1 MSKKEEQPEIEDG
14 GCAFPEPIAVKGNIL
29 VKGRTAHA
37 DIGMSLRDFI
47 ATQALSGILSKA
59 HAMDANKEHLVREA
73 YRYADL
79 MLVERATKPRGSGS
93 RKKFDG

>member
-1 MSKKEEQPEIEDG
+1 MSDSDQPDIEDG
-14 GCAFPEPIAVKGNIL
+14 GCAFPEPVVVKGNIL
-29 VKGRTAHA
+29 VKARTAHS
-37 DIGMSLRDFI
+37 DLGMSLRDFI
-47 ATQALSGILSKA
+47 AAQALSGLLSKA

-79 MLVERATKPRGSGS
+79 MIAERKNQPRGSGS

>member
-1 MSKKEEQPEIEDG
+1 MADDDQDTIEDG
-14 GCAFPEPIAVKGNIL
+14 GPAFPEPIAVKGNIL
-29 VKGRTAHA
+29 VRSRTAHA
-37 DIGMSLRDFI
+37 ESGLSLRDFL
-47 ATQALSGILSKA
+47 ASHALTGILSKA

-79 MLVERATKPRGSGS
+79 MLVERKNKPRSSGS